1 MLNQW
6 MNFHHQ
12 RKSKQAVVPQ
22 VVIDIARPSIT
33 LRVNSPPKGPSN
45 SPLLN
50 KLEFNE
56 EINKIK

>member
-12 RKSKQAVVPQ
+12 KKSKQQTVPQ

-33 LRVNSPPKGPSN
+33 LRVNSPSKGN
-45 SPLLN
+45 TKSPLHN
-50 KLEFNE
+50 K
-56 EINKIK
+56 